1 MHIVSNTSPVSNLA
15 IVGRLDLLRAKF
27 GRVTIPSAVAF
38 ELSRLSHPGG
48 AAAVQSALAAGWLV
62 IASVPDRALLPVL
75 RARVDEDEAEAI
87 ELARQTHADLLI
99 IDNAALR
106 VNAQEEGLSYV
117 GIIGLLAEE
126 REAGRISSLKA
137 ELVRLR
143 AECRFFIAPALE
155 ERVLRRV
162 GEIA

>member
-62 IASVPDRALLPVL
+62 IASVPDRVPCYQCCG
-75 RARVDEDEAEAI
+75 RAW
-87 ELARQTHADLLI
+87 T
-99 IDNAALR
+99 
-106 VNAQEEGLSYV
+106 
-117 GIIGLLAEE
+117 
-126 REAGRISSLKA
+126 KA
-137 ELVRLR
+137 KRRPSNSHVRHMQI
-143 AECRFFIAPALE
+143 C
-155 ERVLRRV
+155 
-162 GEIA
+162 